1 MAREIGRVNVTDLK
15 ENDYKVLGIGIN
27 TSSNRGGPF
36 AVNFS
41 TIKQAANNLI
51 NLVLTKK
58 GERVGQPDFG
68 CDVWRVL
75 FEPMVDGQTDSKIE
89 ETILDAAATW
99 LPYISIDEIIV
110 DFDNIDIDNHNVEV
124 EIKFSLASNRNI
136 TDTITVNINQ

>member
-75 FEPMVDGQTDSKIE
+75 FEPMIDGQTDSKIE

>member
-1 MAREIGRVNVTDLK
+1 MARDLGRINTTDLK

-27 TSSNRGGPF
+27 TASNRGGPF
-36 AVNFS
+36 AVNFT
-41 TIKQAANNLI
+41 TIQQAKNNLI

-75 FEPMVDGQTDSKIE
+75 FEPMITGDTDSKIE
-89 ETILDAAATW
+89 STILDAVEKW

-110 DFDNIDIDNHNVEV
+110 DFDNLNIDNHNVEV
-124 EIKFSLASNRNI
+124 EIKFSLVSNENI
-136 TDTITVNINQ
+136 TDTITVNVNN